1 MKKRNRKSS
10 CLLAFI
16 MVLTTMLSGCGGTG
30 KKMSLF
36 TDGKA
41 NFIIV
46 RSNDATNEERQA
58 ANELRQVISDDLGI
72 TASYK
77 PDTVKHQEGT
87 LEIVLGKTNRPHT
100 EEVYK
105 ELANKQE
112 NNGLDYIIKQKQD
125 YIYIMGMTTDA
136 LTSAIEY
143 FKDNFLKDAKGGVAE
158 NYTYVYRYE
167 SGKGNFAI
175 AGNSDVSPYRIV
187 TPRYNMSY
195 LIGKEVTPLA
205 NKLMYA
211 TGYTIPVVTDNEAE
225 TEYEIIIDNCK
236 RDGIPEVSDADAYYI
251 KAVGKKIYLGGGSNE
266 AASMAVRKF
275 AEMVEAGKAL
285 DKSADIKGSYAK
297 DIKEYDN
304 EYSLT
309 LADEFDTIDRDLWKT
324 YDGPFTNG
332 ASNPSDSRLTCFTSD
347 AKNLYTQDGV
357 LYLKTT
363 KEADRYNGVEMRT
376 ENSVWFKYGFIEVS
390 AKISSTSGQLGAF
403 WLLGNSASDYHSEID
418 VFEGT
423 KNYIRTTPLSHVGK
437 TVEGEGSNVYYCGWD
452 GDPKT
457 DPFVYFEGSD
467 IADEFHTYGV
477 EWTEERVTWVVDGRE
492 FLTIN
497 TTVDDRA
504 KATFNGLQQIILSQ
518 YGGCNII
525 NCGFPD
531 ETTDWDN
538 AFLAVDYMRLYQ
550 LPGQE
555 LVRR

>member
-1 MKKRNRKSS
+1 MKKRNRKIS
-10 CLLAFI
+10 CLLAFV
-16 MVLTTMLSGCGGTG
+16 MLLTTMLSGCGGTG
-30 KKMSLF
+30 EKMSLF

-58 ANELRQVISDDLGI
+58 ANELRQIITDNLGI
-72 TASYK
+72 TPTYK

-143 FKDNFLKDAKGGVAE
+143 FKDNFLKDTKGGIAK
-158 NYTYVYRYE
+158 NYTYVYNYKSE
-167 SGKGNFAI
+167 KGEFAI
-175 AGNSDVSPYRIV
+175 AGNSDVSSYRIV

-195 LIGKEVTPLA
+195 LVGREVTPLST
-205 NKLMYA
+205 KLMYA

-251 KAVGKKIYLGGGSNE
+251 KVVGKKVYLGGGSNE
-266 AASMAVRKF
+266 ATSMAVRKF
-275 AEMVEAGKAL
+275 AEMVEAGKSL

-309 LADEFDTIDRDLWKT
+309 LADEFDTIDRDLWNISEGRYSHSPNPDDPRVT
-324 YDGPFTNG
+324 YFS
-332 ASNPSDSRLTCFTSD
+332 ADS
-347 AKNLYTQDGV
+347 KNLYTKDGV
-357 LYLKTT
+357 LYMVPTI
-363 KEADRYNGVEMRT
+363 ESDRYNGVEMRT
-376 ENSVWFKYGFIEVS
+376 DNSVWFKYGFIEVS
-390 AKISSTSGQLGAF
+390 AKIHSDSGQLGAF
-403 WLLGNSASDYHSEID
+403 WILGNAAQDYHGEVDI
-418 VFEGT
+418 FEACHD
-423 KNYIRTTPLSHVGK
+423 YIKATPLSWVGK
-437 TVEGEGSNVYYCGWD
+437 TVTGAGSDTYYCGWD
-452 GDPKT
+452 GDQKT
-457 DPFVYFEGSD
+457 DSYLYFEND
-467 IADEFHTYGV
+467 DLANEFHTFGV
-477 EWTEERVTWVVDGRE
+477 EWTEDHITWVYDGRE

-504 KATFNGLQQIILSQ
+504 KATYNGLSQIILTQ
-518 YGGCNII
+518 YSGCNVIDS
-525 NCGFPD
+525 GWAD
-531 ETTDWDN
+531 ETTDWEN
-538 AFLAVDYMRLYQ
+538 ARMAVDYMRLYQ